1 MGKMNIKKRMLILSL
16 IFLLLMCT
24 CLALGWRGL
33 EKVYT
38 SQKEAKVAF
47 TIHKDLQDLM
57 ISYEHVVMVVHDYII
72 LGEQEEKQTYRIK
85 YDDLSSD
92 KEGLKRLITQE
103 KRKHCKEFQKA
114 LAEIESS
121 FPDLEKDISQFENTV
136 NEIFTINEPFGHPKV
151 GALMKEL
158 DSIAKKLVSQLE
170 YETLALRELFEHAL
184 MESHKNHLFIN
195 IALIV
200 LGLIS
205 FVIGFIVSQYMI
217 KIL

>member
-1 MGKMNIKKRMLILSL
+1 MTVKKKMLILSV
-16 IFLLLMCT
+16 IFLLLMCA

-38 SQKEAKVAF
+38 AQKEAKVAF

-57 ISYEHVVMVVHDYII
+57 ISYEHIVMVVHDYII
-72 LGEQEEKQTYRIK
+72 LGDQEEKQTYKVK
-85 YDDLSSD
+85 YDDILSD
-92 KEGLKRLITQE
+92 KENLKRLIDQE
-103 KRKHCKEFQKA
+103 KRKHCKEFQTA
-114 LAEIESS
+114 LTEIENS
-121 FPDLEKDISQFENTV
+121 FPDMEKDISQFEITV
-136 NEIFTINEPFGHPKV
+136 NRIFSIDEPFGNPEV
-151 GALMKEL
+151 GALMKEM
-158 DSIAKKLVSQLE
+158 DSIAKKIVSQLE
-170 YETLALRELFEHAL
+170 YETLELRELFEHAL